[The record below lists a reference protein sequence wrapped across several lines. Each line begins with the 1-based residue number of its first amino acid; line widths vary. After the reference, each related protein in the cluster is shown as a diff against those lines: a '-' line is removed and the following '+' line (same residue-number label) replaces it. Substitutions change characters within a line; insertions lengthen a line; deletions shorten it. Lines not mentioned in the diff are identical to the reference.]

1 MYVKGQEKWN
11 KCFLLYCVIC
21 DLWITVFIYNVWASN
36 SSVSSWISH
45 IFRANTSRRQD
56 LFDSKRTLQINIVV
70 TSETLFML
78 NIVALFQTNRR
89 KFLSE
94 PDGLNANI
102 EDLHYKFMSAT
113 FVIIVTSCLVSLS
126 KHVGICLS

>member
-1 MYVKGQEKWN
+1 MNYSFYLQCVSFKLIS
-11 KCFLLYCVIC
+11 LLLNFSYFC
-21 DLWITVFIYNVWASN
+21 
-36 SSVSSWISH
+36 
-45 IFRANTSRRQD
+45 ANTSQRQD

>member
-1 MYVKGQEKWN
+1 MYVKGLDKCN
-11 KCFLLYCVIC
+11 KCFLLYCMIC
-21 DLWITVFIYNVWASN
+21 DIWITVFIYNVWAPN
-36 SSVSSWISH
+36 PSVVSWFSH
-45 IFRANTSRRQD
+45 IFCPNTSQRQD

-113 FVIIVTSCLVSLS
+113 FVIIVTSCLVSF
-126 KHVGICLS
+126 